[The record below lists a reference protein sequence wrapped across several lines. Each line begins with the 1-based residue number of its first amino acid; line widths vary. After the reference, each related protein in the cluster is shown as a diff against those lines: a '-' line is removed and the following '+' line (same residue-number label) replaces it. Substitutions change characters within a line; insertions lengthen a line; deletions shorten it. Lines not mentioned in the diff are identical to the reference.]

1 MMIFSKLYKKRG
13 FHETL
18 FALYS
23 AQNYSLTLP
32 EFFEKLEEQGSYY
45 NAFFRIKSEMLRYN
59 ILLNKK
65 NRNKEKVL
73 ALTQKG
79 VDIVKILK
87 SIDDLLDL
95 TWDEY
100 QEKIKRMKKLKVSRE
115 RRRIKKHGNRSIN

>member
-1 MMIFSKLYKKRG
+1 MIFSKLYKKRG

-45 NAFFRIKSEMLRYN
+45 NAFFRIKPEMLKYD

-95 TWDEY
+95 SWDDY
-100 QEKIKRMKKLKVSRE
+100 QEKTKRMKKLKASRE
-115 RRRIKKHGNRSIN
+115 RKRIKKLET

>member
-1 MMIFSKLYKKRG
+1 MIFSKLYKKRG

-100 QEKIKRMKKLKVSRE
+100 QEKIKRMKKLKASRE
-115 RRRIKKHGNRSIN
+115 RRRVKKQEK

>member
-1 MMIFSKLYKKRG
+1 MIFSRLYKKRG

-45 NAFFRIKSEMLRYN
+45 NAFFRIKSEMLKYD

-95 TWDEY
+95 SWDEY
-100 QEKIKRMKKLKVSRE
+100 QEKTKRMKKLKASRE
-115 RRRIKKHGNRSIN
+115 RKRNKKQEN

>member
-45 NAFFRIKSEMLRYN
+45 NAFFRIKSEMLKYD

-95 TWDEY
+95 SWDEY
-100 QEKIKRMKKLKVSRE
+100 QEKIKRMKKLKASRE
-115 RRRIKKHGNRSIN
+115 RRRVKKLEI

>member
-1 MMIFSKLYKKRG
+1 MIIFSKLYKKRG

-45 NAFFRIKSEMLRYN
+45 NAFFRIKSEMLKYD

-95 TWDEY
+95 SWDEY
-100 QEKIKRMKKLKVSRE
+100 QEKIKRMKKLKASRE
-115 RRRIKKHGNRSIN
+115 RRRVKKQEK

>member
-1 MMIFSKLYKKRG
+1 MIFSKLYKKRG

-45 NAFFRIKSEMLRYN
+45 NAFFRIKSEMLKYD

-95 TWDEY
+95 SWDEY
-100 QEKIKRMKKLKVSRE
+100 QEKIKRMKKLKASRE
-115 RRRIKKHGNRSIN
+115 RRRVKKQEK

>member
-45 NAFFRIKSEMLRYN
+45 NAFFRIKSEMLKYDL
-59 ILLNKK
+59 LLNKK

-100 QEKIKRMKKLKVSRE
+100 QEKTKRMKKLKASRE
-115 RRRIKKHGNRSIN
+115 RRRTKKDSN

>member
-1 MMIFSKLYKKRG
+1 MIFSKLYKKRG

-45 NAFFRIKSEMLRYN
+45 NAFFRIKSEMLKYD

-95 TWDEY
+95 SWDEY
-100 QEKIKRMKKLKVSRE
+100 QEKIKKMKKLKASRE
-115 RRRIKKHGNRSIN
+115 RRRIKKLEM